1 MLKEVYE
8 ILHAKWKC
16 QSSAKEHKDHI
27 YIYPS
32 RIDLFLVQL

>member
-8 ILHAKWKC
+8 ILDTKGNC
-16 QSSAKEHKDHI
+16 QPSSKEHADHI

-32 RIDLFLVQL
+32 RIHLFLVQL